1 MGDEDRVEGEE
12 RELSADTPWQPQEVD
27 GGVSDA
33 EKGGRGGVVVSEE
46 DDEEE
51 GFSLYSLRNVKLRF
65 HVELGRTTISVRE
78 LLGLQPG
85 SVIELDRSTGEALD
99 LYLNDNL
106 FGKCEVLLIEESFSV
121 RITSIVD
128 PDE

>member
-1 MGDEDRVEGEE
+1 MAEKERIEKKE
-12 RELSADTPWQPQEVD
+12 REATPETPWQPSEVSAPENSG
-27 GGVSDA
+27 GGVPS
-33 EKGGRGGVVVSEE
+33 VQEE
-46 DDEEE
+46 DEGEG
-51 GFSLYSLRNVKLRF
+51 GFSLDSLKNVKLRF

-78 LLGLQPG
+78 LLGLQTG

-99 LYLNDNL
+99 LYLNNRL
-106 FGKCEVLLIEESFSV
+106 FGKCEVLLIEENFNV

>member
-1 MGDEDRVEGEE
+1 MGEEERVEREEEEE
-12 RELSADTPWQPQEVD
+12 RELSPDTPWHPEEVGED
-27 GGVSDA
+27 ETGEVIDESD
-33 EKGGRGGVVVSEE
+33 SPE
-46 DDEEE
+46 DE
-51 GFSLYSLRNVKLRF
+51 GSYFSLYSLRNVKLKF

-99 LYLNDNL
+99 LYLNNNL

>member
-1 MGDEDRVEGEE
+1 MGDEERIE
-12 RELSADTPWQPQEVD
+12 REEEAPPEDTPWQPANVD
-27 GGVSDA
+27 ESEGNDPQISK
-33 EKGGRGGVVVSEE
+33 EEEE
-46 DDEEE
+46 DEEV
-51 GFSLYSLRNVKLRF
+51 FSLHALRNVKLRF

-85 SVIELDRSTGEALD
+85 SVIELNRSTGEALD

>member
-1 MGDEDRVEGEE
+1 MGDEERIE
-12 RELSADTPWQPQEVD
+12 REEEAPPEDTPWQPANVVD
-27 GGVSDA
+27 ESEGNDPQISK
-33 EKGGRGGVVVSEE
+33 EEEE
-46 DDEEE
+46 DEEV
-51 GFSLYSLRNVKLRF
+51 FSLHALRNVKLRF

-85 SVIELDRSTGEALD
+85 SVIELNRSTGEALD
-99 LYLNDNL
+99 LYLNENL

>member
-1 MGDEDRVEGEE
+1 M
-12 RELSADTPWQPQEVD
+12 
-27 GGVSDA
+27 SDA
-33 EKGGRGGVVVSEE
+33 EKGERGGVVVSEE

-106 FGKCEVLLIEESFSV
+106 FGKCEVLLIEESFSE

>member
-1 MGDEDRVEGEE
+1 MGDDERVEAEE
-12 RELSADTPWQPQEVD
+12 RELSSDTPWEPEDV
-27 GGVSDA
+27 GG
-33 EKGGRGGVVVSEE
+33 GGNAVEERASEE
-46 DDEEE
+46 DEE
-51 GFSLYSLRNVKLRF
+51 GFSLYSLRNVRLRF
-65 HVELGRTTISVRE
+65 QVELGRTTISVRE
-78 LLGLQPG
+78 LLGLQSG

-106 FGKCEVLLIEESFSV
+106 FGKCEVLLIEENFSV